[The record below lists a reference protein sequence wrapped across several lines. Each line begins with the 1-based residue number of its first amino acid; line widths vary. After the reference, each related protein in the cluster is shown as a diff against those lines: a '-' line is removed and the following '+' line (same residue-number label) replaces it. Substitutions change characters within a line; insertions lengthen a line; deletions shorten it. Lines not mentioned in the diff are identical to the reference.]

1 MRNNTYP
8 FIVIGSGV
16 SGMTAAIYLKRAGH
30 DVMMLEH
37 EIPGGQINRT
47 AEIENYP
54 GFLKIDGPNL
64 AMNIY
69 QQVQNLNIPIIFE
82 NVIEINKER
91 EITVKTT
98 QNEYICKRLIIASGR
113 TSKKLE
119 LQDEEKYI
127 GHGISYCALCDG
139 AFFKDKT
146 VAVIGSGNSALEEA
160 LYLTKICKKV
170 IMINRSEKFKGSKI
184 LYEKLKSCSQVQFL
198 YQTHVVGIL
207 GDEIKLTGIEI
218 MKQEKK
224 SILRLDGL
232 FVYIGSTPN
241 TSFLKNIDIHLDQGF
256 IMTDQNMHT
265 NIEGIYACGDCVKKE
280 VYQLT
285 TAVGDGAT
293 AATTAEKEL

>member
-8 FIVIGSGV
+8 FIVIGGGV

-30 DVMMLEH
+30 DVMILEH

-54 GFLKIDGPNL
+54 GFLKIDGPSL

-160 LYLTKICKKV
+160 LYLTK
-170 IMINRSEKFKGSKI
+170 F
-184 LYEKLKSCSQVQFL
+184 
-198 YQTHVVGIL
+198 
-207 GDEIKLTGIEI
+207 
-218 MKQEKK
+218 
-224 SILRLDGL
+224 
-232 FVYIGSTPN
+232 
-241 TSFLKNIDIHLDQGF
+241 
-256 IMTDQNMHT
+256 
-265 NIEGIYACGDCVKKE
+265 VKK
-280 VYQLT
+280 
-285 TAVGDGAT
+285 
-293 AATTAEKEL
+293 